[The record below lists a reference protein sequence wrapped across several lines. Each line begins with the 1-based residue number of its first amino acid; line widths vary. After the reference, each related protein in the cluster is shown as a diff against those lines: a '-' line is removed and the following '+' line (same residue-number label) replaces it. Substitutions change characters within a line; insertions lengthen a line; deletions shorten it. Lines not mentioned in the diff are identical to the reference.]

1 MHPGCDAANAYKRL
15 TAGEEHTM
23 RYTGTAVS
31 AGVVIGKVY
40 LYERFVSDVS
50 KCPMGTPAEEAAH
63 YLAARDAAQGELETL
78 CQHFTELG
86 DNEKASIFS
95 AHLEILSDET
105 MDEEIQAGI
114 SGGESS
120 GPWVIRSV
128 YEQYASMFEQLADPI
143 IRERAVDLRD
153 VCARLLRC
161 WEGLPEQNLSAL
173 PEPVIIITHDLVPS
187 DTATLDRNN
196 VLGIVTEIGGST
208 SHSAIIARSY
218 EIPAVLG
225 VSGIVSQLEDRQEVI
240 LDAVDGAILTG
251 FDEEVRSAYEA
262 KRREILRRQAHTKL
276 YIDREPITPD
286 GVRIAVELNIAS
298 AEPQNLEYAKY
309 TDGVGLFRSE
319 FLYMGRSALPT
330 EEEQFQAYRKVL
342 MTYGSR
348 PVILRTLDI
357 GGDKPLDCLDIP
369 KEDNPFLGNR
379 ALRLCFQHPDMFRT
393 QLRASLRASVYGNLW
408 LMFPMVASMDDIRRA
423 KSCLESAKAELTAEG
438 IPFSP
443 DLKVGIMVEI
453 PAIAFLA
460 DQAAREVD
468 FASIGTNDLTQYLTA
483 VDRGNPE
490 VRAYYQTYHPS
501 LFRLIGYVVR
511 SFAAQGKPVGVC
523 GEMGGDP
530 LAAAVLIG
538 LGMRQLSMGAASVAS
553 IKQMILSTSCETAKA
568 LAETV
573 CGLSTADEVRK
584 YLKEHIDL

>member
-1 MHPGCDAANAYKRL
+1 
-15 TAGEEHTM
+15 M

-128 YEQYASMFEQLADPI
+128 YGQYASMFEQLADPI

-225 VSGIVSQLEDRQEVI
+225 VSGIVSQLEDRLKAHIIGQDE
-240 LDAVDGAILTG
+240 AVEAVAKAVRRSRSPLKDPRRPGGG

>member
-1 MHPGCDAANAYKRL
+1 
-15 TAGEEHTM
+15 M

-423 KSCLESAKAELTAEG
+423 KSCLESAKAELTA
-438 IPFSP
+438 
-443 DLKVGIMVEI
+443 
-453 PAIAFLA
+453 
-460 DQAAREVD
+460 
-468 FASIGTNDLTQYLTA
+468 
-483 VDRGNPE
+483 
-490 VRAYYQTYHPS
+490 
-501 LFRLIGYVVR
+501 
-511 SFAAQGKPVGVC
+511 
-523 GEMGGDP
+523 
-530 LAAAVLIG
+530 
-538 LGMRQLSMGAASVAS
+538 
-553 IKQMILSTSCETAKA
+553 
-568 LAETV
+568 
-573 CGLSTADEVRK
+573 
-584 YLKEHIDL
+584 

>member
-1 MHPGCDAANAYKRL
+1 
-15 TAGEEHTM
+15 M

-240 LDAVDGAILTG
+240 LDAVDGAILSG

-490 VRAYYQTYHPS
+490 VRAYYQTYQPS

>member
-1 MHPGCDAANAYKRL
+1 
-15 TAGEEHTM
+15 M

-568 LAETV
+568 LAEPV

>member
-1 MHPGCDAANAYKRL
+1 
-15 TAGEEHTM
+15 M

-309 TDGVGLFRSE
+309 TDGVGLFHSE

>member
-1 MHPGCDAANAYKRL
+1 
-15 TAGEEHTM
+15 M

-31 AGVVIGKVY
+31 AGVAIGKVY
-40 LYERFVSDVS
+40 LYERFVPDVS
-50 KCPMGTPAEEAAH
+50 KSPAGAPAEEAAH
-63 YLAARDAAQGELETL
+63 YLAARDAAQSELEAL
-78 CQHFTELG
+78 CRHFTEAE
-86 DNEKASIFS
+86 DDEKASIFA
-95 AHLEILSDET
+95 AHLEILADET
-105 MDEEIQAGI
+105 MDEEIRAGI
-114 SGGESS
+114 SDGVCS
-120 GPWVIRSV
+120 GPRMIRSV

-143 IRERAVDLRD
+143 IRERAADLRD
-153 VCARLLRC
+153 VCDRLLRC

-173 PEPVIIITHDLVPS
+173 SEPAIIVTHDLVPS
-187 DTATLDRNN
+187 DTATLDREN

-225 VSGIVSQLEDRQEVI
+225 VSGIVSHLEDQQEII
-240 LDAVDGAILTG
+240 LDAVDGTILTAFG
-251 FDEEVRSAYEA
+251 EEERSIYGA
-262 KRREILRRQAHTKL
+262 KRQKILRRQTHAKL

-319 FLYMGRSALPT
+319 FLYMGRSTLPT
-330 EEEQFQAYRKVL
+330 EDEQFQSYRKVL

-393 QLRASLRASVYGNLW
+393 QLRAALRASAYGNLW
-408 LMFPMVASMDDIRRA
+408 LMFPMVASMDDIRQA
-423 KSCLESAKAELTAEG
+423 KSCLEKAKAELTAEN
-438 IPFSP
+438 ISFNP

-453 PAIAFLA
+453 PSIAFLA
-460 DQAAREVD
+460 DQAAQEVD

-490 VRAYYQTYHPS
+490 VRSYYQTYHPA

-511 SFAAQGKPVGVC
+511 SFASLGKPVGVC
-523 GEMGGDP
+523 GELGGDP
-530 LAAAVLIG
+530 LAAAVLMG
-538 LGMRQLSMGAASVAS
+538 LGMRQLSMSASSVAPV
-553 IKQMILSTSCETAKA
+553 KQMILSTACETARV

-573 CGLSTADEVRK
+573 CGLSTADEVHQ
-584 YLKEHIDL
+584 YLKEHINL

>member
-1 MHPGCDAANAYKRL
+1 
-15 TAGEEHTM
+15 M

-262 KRREILRRQAHTKL
+262 MRREILRRQAHTKL

>member
-1 MHPGCDAANAYKRL
+1 
-15 TAGEEHTM
+15 M

-240 LDAVDGAILTG
+240 LDAVDGAILAG

>member
-1 MHPGCDAANAYKRL
+1 
-15 TAGEEHTM
+15 M

-423 KSCLESAKAELTAEG
+423 KSCLDSAKAELTAEG

-468 FASIGTNDLTQYLTA
+468 LASIGTNDLTQYLTA

>member
-1 MHPGCDAANAYKRL
+1 
-15 TAGEEHTM
+15 M

-173 PEPVIIITHDLVPS
+173 PEPVIITHDLVPS

>member
-1 MHPGCDAANAYKRL
+1 
-15 TAGEEHTM
+15 M

-501 LFRLIGYVVR
+501 LVGLIGYVVR
-511 SFAAQGKPVGVC
+511 AFAAQGKPVGVC

>member
-1 MHPGCDAANAYKRL
+1 
-15 TAGEEHTM
+15 M

-319 FLYMGRSALPT
+319 FLYLGRSALPT

>member
-1 MHPGCDAANAYKRL
+1 
-15 TAGEEHTM
+15 M

-490 VRAYYQTYHPS
+490 VRAYDQTYHPS

>member
-1 MHPGCDAANAYKRL
+1 
-15 TAGEEHTM
+15 M

-173 PEPVIIITHDLVPS
+173 PEPGIIITHDLVPS

-348 PVILRTLDI
+348 PVILRPLDI

-408 LMFPMVASMDDIRRA
+408 LMFPMVSG
-423 KSCLESAKAELTAEG
+423 LEDFTKARIIVLEEKERLWQSGVAVSDHIKLGVMIET
-438 IPFSP
+438 
-443 DLKVGIMVEI
+443 
-453 PAIAFLA
+453 PAAVMMA
-460 DQAAREVD
+460 DQLAKQVD
-468 FASIGTNDLTQYLTA
+468 FASIGSNDLCQYLTA
-483 VDRGNPE
+483 ADRMNPA
-490 VRAYYQTYHPS
+490 VAQYCRSSHPAIYRAIAMTIQA
-501 LFRLIGYVVR
+501 FRKEN
-511 SFAAQGKPVGVC
+511 KPLSIC
-523 GEMGGDP
+523 GELGGDKNAACVLVGMGMRKLSMSIHAVP
-530 LAAAVLIG
+530 GVKQMLSRYELPYLETLAEAVL
-538 LGMRQLSMGAASVAS
+538 QCAN
-553 IKQMILSTSCETAKA
+553 
-568 LAETV
+568 
-573 CGLSTADEVRK
+573 ADEVERCMGEF
-584 YLKEHIDL
+584 LHG

>member
-1 MHPGCDAANAYKRL
+1 
-15 TAGEEHTM
+15 M

-40 LYERFVSDVS
+40 LYERFVS
-50 KCPMGTPAEEAAH
+50 PAGTPAEEAAH
-63 YLAARDAAQGELETL
+63 YLAARDAAQGELEAL

-86 DNEKASIFS
+86 DDEKASIFS

-105 MDEEIQAGI
+105 MDEEIQVGI
-114 SGGESS
+114 STGETS
-120 GPWVIRSV
+120 GPWMIRGV

-173 PEPVIIITHDLVPS
+173 PEPVIIVTHDLVPS

-251 FDEEVRSAYEA
+251 FDEEARSAYEA
-262 KRREILRRQAHTKL
+262 KRRETLRRQAHTKL

-286 GVRIAVELNIAS
+286 GARIAVELNIAS
-298 AEPQNLEYAKY
+298 TEPQNLEYAKY

-379 ALRLCFQHPDMFRT
+379 ALRLCFQHPDIFRT
-393 QLRASLRASVYGNLW
+393 QLRAALRASVYGNLW
-408 LMFPMVASMDDIRRA
+408 LMFPMVASMDDIRQA

-453 PAIAFLA
+453 PAIALLA

-490 VRAYYQTYHPS
+490 VCAYYQTYHPS

-573 CGLSTADEVRK
+573 CGLSTADEVRQ
-584 YLKEHIDL
+584 YLKEHINL

>member
-1 MHPGCDAANAYKRL
+1 M
-15 TAGEEHTM
+15 
-23 RYTGTAVS
+23 
-31 AGVVIGKVY
+31 
-40 LYERFVSDVS
+40 
-50 KCPMGTPAEEAAH
+50 
-63 YLAARDAAQGELETL
+63 
-78 CQHFTELG
+78 
-86 DNEKASIFS
+86 
-95 AHLEILSDET
+95 
-105 MDEEIQAGI
+105 
-114 SGGESS
+114 
-120 GPWVIRSV
+120 
-128 YEQYASMFEQLADPI
+128 
-143 IRERAVDLRD
+143 
-153 VCARLLRC
+153 
-161 WEGLPEQNLSAL
+161 
-173 PEPVIIITHDLVPS
+173 
-187 DTATLDRNN
+187 LD
-196 VLGIVTEIGGST
+196 
-208 SHSAIIARSY
+208 AIIARSY

>member
-1 MHPGCDAANAYKRL
+1 
-15 TAGEEHTM
+15 M
-23 RYTGTAVS
+23 RYTGTSVS
-31 AGVVIGKVY
+31 AGVAIGKVY
-40 LYERFVSDVS
+40 LYERFVFDVA
-50 KCPMGTPAEEAAH
+50 KAPTECPDGEYAH
-63 YLAARDAAQGELETL
+63 YLTARDAAQGELESL
-78 CQHFTELG
+78 RRHFTEAG
-86 DNEKASIFS
+86 DSEKAAIF
-95 AHLEILSDET
+95 AAQLEILSDET
-105 MDEEIQAGI
+105 MHEEIQIGI
-114 SGGESS
+114 SSGENS
-120 GPWVIRSV
+120 GSWMIRSV
-128 YEQYASMFEQLADPI
+128 YEQYASVFEQLADPI

-173 PEPVIIITHDLVPS
+173 PEPVIIVTHDLVPS
-187 DTATLDRNN
+187 DTATLDREN
-196 VLGIVTEIGGST
+196 VLGIITEIGGST

-225 VSGIVSQLEDRQEVI
+225 VRGIVSQLKDRQEIV
-240 LDAVDGAILTG
+240 LDAVDGAILTA
-251 FDEEVRSAYEA
+251 FDEEARGIYEA
-262 KRREILRRQAHTKL
+262 KRQETLRRQAQTKL
-276 YIDREPITPD
+276 YIDQEPVTPD

-298 AEPQNLEYAKY
+298 VNPQNLESAKY

-379 ALRLCFQHPDMFRT
+379 ALRLCFQHPEMFRT
-393 QLRASLRASVYGNLW
+393 QLRAALRASAYGNLW
-408 LMFPMVASMDDIRRA
+408 LMFPMVAGMDDIRRA
-423 KSCLESAKAELTAEG
+423 KSCLEKAKAELTAENT
-438 IPFSP
+438 PFSA

-453 PAIAFLA
+453 PAIALLA
-460 DQAAREVD
+460 DQAAKEVD

-490 VRAYYQTYHPS
+490 VKSYYQTYHPA

-511 SFAAQGKPVGVC
+511 SFAALGKPVGVC

-538 LGMRQLSMGAASVAS
+538 LGMRQISMGASSVAP
-553 IKQMILSTSCETAKA
+553 IKQMILSTSSETAKA
-568 LAETV
+568 LAEAV
-573 CGLSTADEVRK
+573 CGLSTADEVRQ
-584 YLKEHIDL
+584 YLKEHINL

>member
-1 MHPGCDAANAYKRL
+1 
-15 TAGEEHTM
+15 M

-50 KCPMGTPAEEAAH
+50 SSPAGTPAEEAAH
-63 YLAARDAAQGELETL
+63 YLAARDAAQGELEAL

-86 DNEKASIFS
+86 DDEKASIFS

-105 MDEEIQAGI
+105 MDEEIQVGI
-114 SGGESS
+114 STGETS
-120 GPWVIRSV
+120 GPWMIRGV

-173 PEPVIIITHDLVPS
+173 PEPVIIVTHDLVPS

-251 FDEEVRSAYEA
+251 FDEEARSAYEA
-262 KRREILRRQAHTKL
+262 KRRETLRRQAHTKL

-286 GVRIAVELNIAS
+286 GARIAVELNIAS

-379 ALRLCFQHPDMFRT
+379 ALRLCFQHPDIFRT
-393 QLRASLRASVYGNLW
+393 QLRAALRASVYGNLW
-408 LMFPMVASMDDIRRA
+408 LMFPMVASMDDIRQA

-453 PAIAFLA
+453 PAIALLA

-490 VRAYYQTYHPS
+490 VCAYYQTYHPS

-553 IKQMILSTSCETAKA
+553 IKQMILSTSCETAKT

-573 CGLSTADEVRK
+573 CGLSTADEVRQ
-584 YLKEHIDL
+584 YLKEHINL

>member
-1 MHPGCDAANAYKRL
+1 
-15 TAGEEHTM
+15 M

-330 EEEQFQAYRKVL
+330 EEEQIQAYRKVL

>member
-1 MHPGCDAANAYKRL
+1 
-15 TAGEEHTM
+15 M

-225 VSGIVSQLEDRQEVI
+225 VSGIVSQLEDRPEVI

>member
-1 MHPGCDAANAYKRL
+1 
-15 TAGEEHTM
+15 M

-298 AEPQNLEYAKY
+298 AEPQDLEYAKY

>member
-1 MHPGCDAANAYKRL
+1 
-15 TAGEEHTM
+15 M

-31 AGVVIGKVY
+31 AGVVIGKAY
-40 LYERFVSDVS
+40 LYERFTSDVS
-50 KCPMGTPAEEAAH
+50 QSPAGTPTEEATH
-63 YLAARDAAQGELETL
+63 FLSARSAAQKELEAL

-86 DNEKASIFS
+86 DDEKALIFS

-105 MDEEIQAGI
+105 IEEEVQAGI
-114 SGGESS
+114 SAGGSS
-120 GPWVIRSV
+120 GAWIIRSV
-128 YEQYASMFEQLADPI
+128 YEQYASMFEQLPDPI

-153 VCARLLRC
+153 VCTRLLRC

-173 PEPVIIITHDLVPS
+173 PEPVIIVTHDLVPS

-225 VSGIVSQLEDRQEVI
+225 VSGIVSQLKEQQEII
-240 LDAVDGAILTG
+240 LDAVEGDIFTD
-251 FDEEVRSAYEA
+251 FDEEARSVYET
-262 KRREILRRQAHTKL
+262 KRQEVLRRQAHTKL
-276 YIDREPITPD
+276 YIDQEPVTPD
-286 GVRIAVELNIAS
+286 GVQIAVELNIAS
-298 AEPQNLEYAKY
+298 ADPHNLEYAKY

-319 FLYMGRSALPT
+319 FLYMGRSTLPT

-342 MTYGSR
+342 MTFGDR

-357 GGDKPLDCLDIP
+357 GGDKPLDCLNMP

-379 ALRLCFQHPDMFRT
+379 ALRLCFQYPDMFRT
-393 QLRASLRASVYGNLW
+393 QLRAALRASVYGNLW

-423 KSCLESAKAELTAEG
+423 KSCLESAKTELEAEN
-438 IPFSP
+438 IPFSSE
-443 DLKVGIMVEI
+443 LKVGIMVEI
-453 PAIAFLA
+453 PAIALLA

-490 VRAYYQTYHPS
+490 IRAYYQTYHPA

-553 IKQMILSTSCETAKA
+553 IKQMIRSTSCEKAEA
-568 LAETV
+568 LAEKV
-573 CGLSTADEVRK
+573 CDLSTADEVFR